1 MLGKYGFTKLY
12 SFRIETYNLPCLR
25 GLTAALIRL
34 RDNNKMTGYAA
45 ITGWG
50 KCVPPAILTN
60 DEIATVIDTSDEWIR
75 TRSGIRQRRVS
86 HVPGSDLASVA
97 AQRALAAADV
107 NVEDVDLIV
116 LATCTPDTVIPSTA
130 AHVQRKIGAFNA
142 AVFDLNAG
150 CSGFIYSLSV
160 ATTMIRSGAYKK
172 ALVIGSERITWFL
185 NWSLRDSAV
194 LFGDGAGAVVLEP
207 SDQES
212 GLLFSHLGCEGD
224 AADALQIPNFGT
236 AGNRFVDHYGVFDV
250 QFDGREIFRRAVKGM
265 AKETRIVLAELGLT
279 DDDIDMIIPHQANL
293 RIIESLA
300 KHLSVDMAK
309 VEVNIQNYGNTS
321 AATIPVALVE
331 ALEAGRVHP
340 GSRIL
345 LAAFGAGLTR
355 AAGVVRWGE
364 RVDPLAQSAAVLPPC
379 NQTAL
384 EILAESI
391 SKTL

>member
-1 MLGKYGFTKLY
+1 MA
-12 SFRIETYNLPCLR
+12 E
-25 GLTAALIRL
+25 
-34 RDNNKMTGYAA
+34 YAA

-50 KCVPPAILTN
+50 KCMPPAILTN
-60 DEIATVIDTSDEWIR
+60 DEIATIIDTSDEWISS
-75 TRSGIRQRRVS
+75 RSGIKQRRVS
-86 HVPGSDLASVA
+86 HVPGSDLAAVA
-97 AQRALAAADV
+97 GQRALAAADTRAQ
-107 NVEDVDLIV
+107 EVDLLI

-130 AHVQRKIGAFNA
+130 AHVQRKIGAGNA

-150 CSGFIYSLSV
+150 CSGFVYGLSV
-160 ATTMIRSGAYKK
+160 ATAMVRSGAYKK

-185 NWSLRDSAV
+185 NWSLRDTAV
-194 LFGDGAGAVVLEP
+194 LFGDGAGAVVVEP

-212 GLLFSHLGCEGD
+212 GLLFSHLGCEGE
-224 AADALQIPNFGT
+224 AADALQIPGFGT
-236 AGNRFVDHYGVFDV
+236 AGNRFEEDYGNFEV

-265 AKETRIVLAELGLT
+265 ALETKIVLGELGLT

-331 ALEAGRVHP
+331 ALEAGRVKP
-340 GSRIL
+340 NSRIL

-355 AAGVVRWGE
+355 AAGIIRWGE
-364 RVDPLAQSAAVLPPC
+364 RTTPLKLSDAELPPC

-384 EILAESI
+384 EILGEAI
-391 SKTL
+391 KHTL